1 MINNHNYIPT
11 IYVGYDPR
19 EDIAFKVL
27 KYSVLKHASGPINI
41 YPIKQEQMRRIG
53 FYRRAWQLGSSSLP
67 QPQKEEDIQHR
78 DIFDK
83 KPFATDFSFSRF
95 LIPFLNRL
103 EGWAL
108 YMDCDMYFR
117 SDPIELFKNHKN
129 NDFAM
134 YCVKHNYQTSETK
147 KMYGNQQYQYSK
159 KFWSSL
165 VLFNCGHEAHNN
177 FTLDDVNT
185 KPEFGYIIFFG

>member
-83 KPFATDFSFSRF
+83 KPFPISENLYKNGFYLPSGLNLKLEIIKKISDAVKK
-95 LIPFLNRL
+95 LI
-103 EGWAL
+103 
-108 YMDCDMYFR
+108 
-117 SDPIELFKNHKN
+117 
-129 NDFAM
+129 
-134 YCVKHNYQTSETK
+134 Q
-147 KMYGNQQYQYSK
+147 
-159 KFWSSL
+159 
-165 VLFNCGHEAHNN
+165 
-177 FTLDDVNT
+177 
-185 KPEFGYIIFFG
+185 

>member
-95 LIPFLNRL
+95 LIVFLSFSCSFFLSVVFPFINVSICSLTSFFSFSSCFLLGTLRL
-103 EGWAL
+103 H
-108 YMDCDMYFR
+108 C
-117 SDPIELFKNHKN
+117 
-129 NDFAM
+129 
-134 YCVKHNYQTSETK
+134 C
-147 KMYGNQQYQYSK
+147 
-159 KFWSSL
+159 
-165 VLFNCGHEAHNN
+165 
-177 FTLDDVNT
+177 
-185 KPEFGYIIFFG
+185 